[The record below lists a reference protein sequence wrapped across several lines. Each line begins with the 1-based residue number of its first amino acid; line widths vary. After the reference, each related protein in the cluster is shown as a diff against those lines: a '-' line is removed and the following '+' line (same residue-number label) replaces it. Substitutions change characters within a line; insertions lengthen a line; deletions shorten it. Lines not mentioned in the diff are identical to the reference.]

1 MQGLHKVRVRQY
13 APKMSDVEALEEFW
27 VPGVAVEAI
36 LNDEEVVHESING

>member
-1 MQGLHKVRVRQY
+1 MQGLHELRKRQY
-13 APKMSDVEALEEFW
+13 TAKASDVEALEELL